1 MKSQEELAL
10 IRERLALIEK
20 ANGGRLTPDAV
31 VKDARRKDS
40 PLHGCFEW
48 DLKKAAAA
56 HWLDQAR
63 DLITS
68 VRVTVQ
74 TTHTQVKSVFY
85 VRDPSAGN
93 GEQGYVSIKTL
104 RSDKGL
110 ARDAIV
116 AEFTRVADAL
126 RRARELAAALD
137 AGEEVETLIKSVVG
151 LRQRFIG
158 ESAQANQ

>member
-1 MKSQEELAL
+1 
-10 IRERLALIEK
+10 
-20 ANGGRLTPDAV
+20 
-31 VKDARRKDS
+31 
-40 PLHGCFEW
+40 
-48 DLKKAAAA
+48 
-56 HWLDQAR
+56 
-63 DLITS
+63 
-68 VRVTVQ
+68 
-74 TTHTQVKSVFY
+74 
-85 VRDPSAGN
+85 
-93 GEQGYVSIKTL
+93 VSIKTL
-104 RSDKGL
+104 RSDKDL